1 MLICAQSLLGCVAG
15 VIGSHVV
22 LQVGELGVT
31 LWTEAG
37 NNPLLRLG
45 HHAARRAQASL
56 GAAVLVLFVD
66 QKPREL
72 RGASEGLVTLLPG
85 KFKIPF
91 LPPKNR
97 GPYRAAEPHM

>member
-56 GAAVLVLFVD
+56 GAAVVVLFVD
-66 QKPREL
+66 QEAREL
-72 RGASEGLVTLLPG
+72 RGAPGGLVTLLPG
-85 KFKIPF
+85 HFKIRLLTPTHRV
-91 LPPKNR
+91 PSR
-97 GPYRAAEPHM
+97 